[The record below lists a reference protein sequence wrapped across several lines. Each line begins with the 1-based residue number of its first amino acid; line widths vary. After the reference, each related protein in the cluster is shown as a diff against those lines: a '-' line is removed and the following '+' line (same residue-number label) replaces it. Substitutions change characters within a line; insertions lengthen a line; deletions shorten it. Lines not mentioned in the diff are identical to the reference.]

1 MFIPTAEIAAI
12 WWLHGKNN
20 IFVLLGQTF
29 LLHLFVPN
37 TQLNVV
43 QFLFVQIW
51 PICGGKN
58 LAPPPKH
65 QELLLTGYLRKTH
78 THTNTQTL
86 RHTHTQNTLKK
97 SALPVHFLF
106 ILTKTWCF
114 RVIYGTSSC
123 QEMILNRTT
132 WKDWIGLDVPCT
144 ETRTCRLVLSTVP
157 ELLFNDLV
165 LRQYDQRLK
174 NNRLISRL

>member
-20 IFVLLGQTF
+20 IFFVGSDF
-29 LLHLFVPN
+29 SSAFFVPN

-86 RHTHTQNTLKK
+86 RHTHTKYIEEIR
-97 SALPVHFLF
+97 SAGAFSFYLDKNLM
-106 ILTKTWCF
+106 L
-114 RVIYGTSSC
+114 SSN
-123 QEMILNRTT
+123 L
-132 WKDWIGLDVPCT
+132 
-144 ETRTCRLVLSTVP
+144 TVP
-157 ELLFNDLV
+157 QAA
-165 LRQYDQRLK
+165 RR
-174 NNRLISRL
+174 